1 MKLIKINVT
10 MRMVLVMLVRTA
22 RLTEISDRYTI
33 EIIIVEAI
41 LTKIIDSNNN
51 KAIEKDENNNFT
63 RRNDM
68 EIDITTIIT

>member
-1 MKLIKINVT
+1 
-10 MRMVLVMLVRTA
+10 MRVVLVMLVRTE
-22 RLTEISDRYTI
+22 RLPEISDRHTI

>member
-1 MKLIKINVT
+1 
-10 MRMVLVMLVRTA
+10 MRVVLVMLVRTA
-22 RLTEISDRYTI
+22 RLTEISVRYTI
-33 EIIIVEAI
+33 EIVIVEAI

>member
-1 MKLIKINVT
+1 
-10 MRMVLVMLVRTA
+10 MRVVLVMLVRAA

-68 EIDITTIIT
+68 KIDITTIIT